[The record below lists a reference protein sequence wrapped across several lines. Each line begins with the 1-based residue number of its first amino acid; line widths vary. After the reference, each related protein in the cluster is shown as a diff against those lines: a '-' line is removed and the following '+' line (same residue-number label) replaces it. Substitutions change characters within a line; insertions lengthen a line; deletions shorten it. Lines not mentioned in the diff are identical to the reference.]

1 NAGRAACWS
10 NVPFAPPS
18 IRTLA
23 LPRFGPTAVNQV
35 TDPPAKA
42 NEAVAP
48 ARCSTAYEPPFAP
61 AFEAVRQAEEMAG
74 LPSSTPGG
82 VPKPCV
88 TVEAGFPLRSTTSTG
103 AIAGFT
109 TAS

>member
-1 NAGRAACWS
+1 M
-10 NVPFAPPS
+10 PFATPS
-18 IRTLA
+18 IETAA

-35 TDPPAKA
+35 TDPPANA

-61 AFEAVRQAEEMAG
+61 AFETVRQAYEIAG
-74 LPSSTPGG
+74 LSSSTSVG
-82 VPKPCV
+82 VPNPCV
-88 TVEAGFPLRSTTSTG
+88 TVETGFALRSTTSTG